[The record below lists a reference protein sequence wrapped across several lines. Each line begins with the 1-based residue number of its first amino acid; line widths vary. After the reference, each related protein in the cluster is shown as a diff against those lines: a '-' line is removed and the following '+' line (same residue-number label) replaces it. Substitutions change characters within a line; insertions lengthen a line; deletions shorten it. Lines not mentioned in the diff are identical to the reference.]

1 VKYFDSV
8 VQRTLAPNRPKRL
21 PRGQSPGDVLRAD
34 RRAFDGKAERA
45 QLVFLPFAVALP
57 QLSALAVKD
66 HPREAM
72 APLPAIQLGQNAPSV
87 CWVADIVEQDDGS
100 GVHAND

>member
-1 VKYFDSV
+1 MKYFDSV

-57 QLSALAVKD
+57 HLAALAVKD
-66 HPREAM
+66 HPREVL
-72 APLPAIQLGQNAPSV
+72 APLPAIELGQDAPSV
-87 CWVADIVEQDDGS
+87 RLVADGAEQDD
-100 GVHAND
+100 